1 MLGWGLPPFPPG
13 HPRLSNRFERY
24 GPKKRAFYK
33 LSEIRSKR
41 GTFVVVGV
49 FGEWGRVETQK
60 VEVDWKGI
68 AAEERAEIEANW
80 KAAQAREEA
89 KRRERAELAANR
101 AKLQWNAASQVGESP
116 YLTRKGVP
124 LPAATGMRNLK
135 VFSDGTLVVPM
146 LTHPD
151 GLKGKARLVGLQK
164 IAPDGF
170 KKFNKG
176 VDMAG
181 AFCRLG
187 PAPKG
192 KGPVLVAEGVAT
204 ALSIGLALD
213 WATPVVVAFNAGN
226 LPPVLKALRALYPE
240 HPLLVCADDDYI
252 QTCLACNAPTTV
264 ETEACVACGQ
274 PHRKM
279 NAGIVYARKAA
290 DAAMPAAVVTPI
302 FTIRACLADVVDKP
316 EIARWTDFN
325 DLHQAEGIERVAGQV
340 GDALRFMSR
349 STREGADGISTPNA
363 AAAGGGGSG
372 TGGAGGGDDE
382 PPKWYKGLLLTSD
395 GGYKGNWQNV
405 AYALEHN
412 PVLKGLVGVDEFQT
426 CLVALRPPP
435 WAWNGM
441 ADPKRYPRE
450 WTDADDA
457 ELGMWMSFS
466 QFPRLVLSGVDGY
479 RAGINAAA
487 LKCKTHPL
495 RQWLKGLRWDG
506 QPRLDDWI
514 VKICAPRLEFATS
527 AEYVRLVGR
536 WFLIGA
542 VMRVLRPGCKL
553 DHAPIFEGA
562 QGKGKSSMLAVLGGD
577 YFADTPFVMGETNAY
592 MALKGKWIY
601 EIAELDSF
609 NRSEQ
614 TRAKAFMSSSKDTYR
629 APYERRTADHLRQ
642 CVFSGTTNAHEYF
655 KDATGN
661 RRYWPIRVTGS
672 VDLEALREI
681 REQLLAEA
689 VHFAQAGER
698 YWPTGDEQREIF
710 SPEQES
716 REIADSRKQVL
727 SFWLDGMDRHGDPVI
742 GLERRE
748 RVTVADVLFDHWKVE
763 YSKVDNAKGMETKAG
778 QLLNELGWH
787 QERETSG
794 RRIRYY
800 VRPAAEEQG
809 SGQAP
814 ADLGGSEEAGYVP
827 F

>member
-13 HPRLSNRFERY
+13 HPRISNRFERY
-24 GPKKRAFYK
+24 GPKKRAYYK
-33 LSEIRSKR
+33 LSEVRSKR
-41 GTFVVVGV
+41 GTYVVVGV

-68 AAEERAEIEANW
+68 AAEERAEIETAW
-80 KAAQAREEA
+80 RAAQEREER
-89 KRRERAELAANR
+89 KRQKRAELAANR
-101 AKLQWNAASQVGESP
+101 ASQQWKAAAQVGVSP

-124 LPAATGMRNLK
+124 LPADTGLRNLK
-135 VFSDGTLVVPM
+135 VFSDGTLLVPM
-146 LTHPD
+146 LTHPE
-151 GLKGKARLVGLQK
+151 GLKGKPRLVGVQK
-164 IAPDGF
+164 IAPDGT
-170 KKFNKG
+170 KRFNKG
-176 VDMAG
+176 MEKAG

-187 PAPKG
+187 PGPKG
-192 KGPVLVAEGVAT
+192 KGPILVAEGVAT
-204 ALSIGLALD
+204 ALSIGLATE
-213 WATPVVVAFNAGN
+213 WQHPVVVAFDAYN
-226 LPPVLKALRALYPE
+226 LEPVAVALRALYPE
-240 HPLLVCADDDYI
+240 HPLLLCADDDYL
-252 QTCLACNAPTTV
+252 TDGNP
-264 ETEACVACGQ
+264 
-274 PHRKM
+274 
-279 NAGIVYARKAA
+279 GITRARKAA
-290 DAAMPAAVVTPI
+290 DAAMPAAVVVPL
-302 FTIRACLADVVDKP
+302 FKLRAEAGDDAPK
-316 EIARWTDFN
+316 WTDFN
-325 DLHQAEGIERVAGQV
+325 DLHQAEGIEQVAAQI
-340 GDALRFMSR
+340 GDAVRFMTRGSR
-349 STREGADGISTPNA
+349 DDEESISTPKP
-363 AAAGGGGSG
+363 AAAGGRKKPPM
-372 TGGAGGGDDE
+372 GGADAGGDDE

-412 PVLKGLVGVDEFQT
+412 PLLKGLVGVDEFQT

-495 RQWLKGLRWDG
+495 RQWLKGLEWDG
-506 QPRLDDWI
+506 ENRLDSW
-514 VKICAPRLEFATS
+514 VVNICSPRMEFPTS
-527 AEYVRLVGR
+527 AEYVRLVSR

-562 QGKGKSSMLAVLGGD
+562 QGQGKSSLLAVLGGD

-592 MALKGKWIY
+592 LALKGKWIY

-642 CVFSGTTNAHEYF
+642 CVFAGTTNAYEYF

-661 RRYWPIRVTGS
+661 RRYWPIRVGGI
-672 VDLEALREI
+672 DLDALRAI

-689 VHFAQAGER
+689 VHFALAGER
-698 YWPTGDEQREIF
+698 YWPTGEEQREIF

-727 SFWLDGMDRHGDPVI
+727 AFWLDGMDRHGEPVI
-742 GLERRE
+742 GLEKRE

-778 QLLNELGWH
+778 QLLNELGWR
-787 QERETSG
+787 QERETGG

-800 VRPAAEEQG
+800 VRPAPAESAEVDPVG
-809 SGQAP
+809 EAP
-814 ADLGGSEEAGYVP
+814 GVGGEERPYVP

>member
-1 MLGWGLPPFPPG
+1 MTTLHDATEQMLGWGMPPFPNG

-33 LSEIRSKR
+33 LSEIRSKG

-49 FGEWGRVETQK
+49 FGDWGRIDTQK
-60 VEVDWKGI
+60 IEVDWKGI

-89 KRRERAELAANR
+89 KRVERAELAANR
-101 AKLQWNAASQVGESP
+101 AKLQWKAAAQVGESP

-124 LPAATGMRNLK
+124 LPAGTGIRNLK
-135 VFSDGTLVVPM
+135 VFTDGTLLVPA
-146 LTHPD
+146 LTHPG
-151 GLKGKARLVGLQK
+151 GLKEKPRLVGVQK
-164 IAPDGF
+164 IAADGS
-170 KKFNKG
+170 KRFNKG
-176 VDMAG
+176 MEKAG

-187 PAPKG
+187 PGPKG
-192 KGPVLVAEGVAT
+192 KGPILVAEGVAT
-204 ALSIGLALD
+204 ALSIGLALE
-213 WATPVVVAFNAGN
+213 WAYPVVVAFDAYN
-226 LPPVLKALRALYPE
+226 LEHVARALRSLYPE
-240 HPLLVCADDDYI
+240 HPLLFCADDDY
-252 QTCLACNAPTTV
+252 L
-264 ETEACVACGQ
+264 TEGNPGVSRAK
-274 PHRKM
+274 R
-279 NAGIVYARKAA
+279 AR
-290 DAAMPAAVVTPI
+290 DLAMPAAVVMPL
-302 FTIRACLADVVDKP
+302 FKLRAAAGDDAPK
-316 EIARWTDFN
+316 WTDFN
-325 DLHQAEGIERVAGQV
+325 DLHQAEGLEAVATQI
-340 GDALRFMSR
+340 GDALRFMVKASA
-349 STREGADGISTPNA
+349 EASTPDA
-363 AAAGGGGSG
+363 AGAGGGSADGGGGSG
-372 TGGAGGGDDE
+372 GDE
-382 PPKWYKGLLLTSD
+382 GPPKWYKGMLTSD
-395 GGYKGNWQNV
+395 NGYKANWQNV
-405 AYALEHN
+405 AYAMQHN
-412 PVLKGLVGVDEFQT
+412 PLLKGLVGVDEFQT

-435 WAWNGM
+435 WAVNGL
-441 ADPKRYPRE
+441 ANPKLYPRE

-466 QFPRLVLSGVDGY
+466 QYPRLVLSGVDGY

-506 QPRLDDWI
+506 ENRLDGWI
-514 VKICAPRLEFATS
+514 VNVCSPKMEFATS
-527 AEYVRLVGR
+527 PEYIRLVSR

-542 VMRVLRPGCKL
+542 VIRILRPGCKL

-562 QGKGKSSMLAVLGGD
+562 QGQGKSTLLSVLGGD

-592 MALKGKWIY
+592 LALKGKWIY

-642 CVFSGTTNAHEYF
+642 CVFAGTTNAHEYF

-661 RRYWPIRVTGS
+661 RRYWPVRVGGI
-672 VDLEALREI
+672 DLDALREI

-689 VHFAQAGER
+689 VHFAEAGER

-716 REIADSRKQVL
+716 REIADSRKHVL
-727 SFWLDGMDRHGDPVI
+727 ALWLDGLDRHGNTLMGVD
-742 GLERRE
+742 RRD

-763 YSKVDNAKGMETKAG
+763 YAKVDNAKGMETKAG
-778 QLLNELGWH
+778 QLLNELGWR
-787 QERETSG
+787 QERETGG

-800 VRPAAEEQG
+800 MRPEPEKAQETG
-809 SGQAP
+809 DAP
-814 ADLGGSEEAGYVP
+814 ANAGGDQQETGYAP